1 MKALDILFFGSSC
14 DSVIILDAITQAT
27 FSDYSV
33 DIHTVVTQPPRPIG
47 RKHVITSTP
56 VELWAKE
63 HSIPVLHFQTKNGS
77 PTQFEDEQDVI
88 RTIQRNRYDLIISAS
103 YGQLIPWDSIQSAT
117 FGGINIHP
125 SLLPRW
131 RGADPIPWSILASD
145 AETGVSIVSLSKQ
158 FDEGKILAQQSI
170 LISSNHQ
177 REPLRKTL
185 FTLGAKLLSEVLIS
199 YVNGSLNTMPQDP
212 ASATYA
218 RRLQKEDGFLPW
230 GICTRIINK
239 QPLAV
244 EQIIELSTIA
254 HISKQLD
261 ITGLAKTYTQSSV
274 FLDHFF
280 RALSPW
286 PGVWT
291 IVPFKGNPTRMNIRS
306 ITTTDAQTT
315 IETVQLEGKLPTLF
329 SEINKYIQD

>member
-1 MKALDILFFGSSC
+1 MKNLDILFFGSSS
-14 DSVIILDAITQAT
+14 DSVIILDALSQKI
-27 FSDYSV
+27 FSEYSV
-33 DIHTVVTQPPRPIG
+33 NIHSVVTQPPRPIG

-56 VELWAKE
+56 VEVWAKE
-63 HSIPVLHFQTKNGS
+63 HSIPVFHFQSKKEN
-77 PTQFEDEQDVI
+77 PTQFENKQEVI
-88 RTIQRNRYDLIISAS
+88 HTMQRNHFDLIISAS
-103 YGQLIPWDSIQSAT
+103 YGQLIPWDIIESAV

-145 AETGVSIVSLSKQ
+145 NETGVSIVNLSKQ
-158 FDEGKILAQQSI
+158 FDEGKLLAQQSI
-170 LISSNHQ
+170 PLSSTHQ

-185 FTLGAKLLSEVLIS
+185 FTLGAKLLSETLIS
-199 YVNGSLNTMPQDP
+199 YVNGTLTTKAQDP
-212 ASATYA
+212 TFATYA

-230 GICTRIINK
+230 DICTNILNN
-239 QPLAV
+239 QPLTK
-244 EQIIELSTIA
+244 EQLIKLSTIA

-261 ITGLAKTYTQSSV
+261 ITALLKTYTQSSV
-274 FLDHFF
+274 FFDHFF

-291 IVPFKGNPTRMNIRS
+291 NVIFNGKSTRMNIRS
-306 ITTTDAQTT
+306 IITTDSQTN

-329 SEINKYIQD
+329 SEITKYIQD